1 VQQYKQHQ
9 QQERS
14 VMNITTIALAISL
27 GITPQLATTVQQT
40 IRGDNGNG
48 IERIHKLG
56 TQYDDVQRAINRYY
70 SQQYADTTPTT
81 QHATTTPTP
90 TTIPTPTTRPT
101 PTTIPTPNTTTWH
114 EGYQPCTEEDG
125 SGQASCY
132 WDATTRG
139 NHEGRSYIIKNGQT
153 HYIN

>member
-1 VQQYKQHQ
+1 
-9 QQERS
+9 
-14 VMNITTIALAISL
+14 MNITSIALAISL

-56 TQYDDVQRAINRYY
+56 TQYDDVQHAINRYY

-90 TTIPTPTTRPT
+90 TT
-101 PTTIPTPNTTTWH
+101 TTWH
-114 EGYQPCTEEDG
+114 DGYQPCTEEDG

-139 NHEGRSYIIKNGQT
+139 NHEGRSYIIKDGQT
-153 HYIN
+153 HYTN